1 MKFDVY
7 FVPLNIQLLVLLENT
22 QKLMTDMVQ
31 PHSNTSWLQSGEVA
45 VRGMSCWSRSTD
57 S

>member
-7 FVPLNIQLLVLLENT
+7 FVPLNIQLLE
-22 QKLMTDMVQ
+22 KLMTDMVQ